1 MYGHDD
7 AATEHTN
14 LSFMPNPRINGVV
27 GESPSQ
33 AARPSLGGEGTPP
46 AKKQKTKPSSD
57 SNVEIPLKD
66 VHASFAEFRAKPEDK
81 CLSSRC
87 LYCNQVRAK
96 NTSRQRDH
104 LMICPGYQAV
114 LKDKIPAN
122 NLLHQFDE
130 DDVASSLALPA
141 PSFDLDFRM
150 SIRVKP
156 KLNIGAG
163 ASGRQSWISCIGGQ
177 WAGSWG
183 KGVLLV
189 SCPLSRFTPLFP
201 LLFTTLLNPFTP
213 FSTPLF
219 TPPFPPHSSFCPS
232 LGLSL

>member
-33 AARPSLGGEGTPP
+33 APRPSLGGEGTPP

-122 NLLHQFDE
+122 NLLHQFDD

-163 ASGRQSWISCIGGQ
+163 TSGRQSWISCIGGQ

-189 SCPLSRFTPLFP
+189 GYPLS
-201 LLFTTLLNPFTP
+201 
-213 FSTPLF
+213 
-219 TPPFPPHSSFCPS
+219 
-232 LGLSL
+232 